1 MKRHVESISFRVW
14 DNKGHEPIWYSAVL
28 EEWGGIYNWRLTDPR
43 GWRYRSD
50 WLDRY
55 CASCD
60 LYFTSYRN
68 GDQCPCCGDSKD
80 VRRADIENEFF
91 NGDAPF

>member
-1 MKRHVESISFRVW
+1 MKREVESISFRVW
-14 DNKGHEPIWYSAVL
+14 DNKGHEPIWYNAVL
-28 EEWGGIYNWRLTDPR
+28 EEWGGIHNWRLTYPR

-55 CASCD
+55 CDSCD

-68 GDQCPCCGDSKD
+68 GDQCPCCDDSSD
-80 VRRADIENEFF
+80 VRGADIENELF
-91 NGDAPF
+91 NGEAPF